1 MLGQLFPAKGGS
13 KMKRIAMAQ
22 DWSRRAGQKDLQ
34 PALRKYS
41 RYLEDRMLSAST
53 IESYLNRVK
62 LFLEWA
68 QTDTPS
74 TSQFDDYREVLR

>member
-1 MLGQLFPAKGGS
+1 MLSGARSMLGQLFPAKGGS

-22 DWSRRAGQKDLQ
+22 DWSR
-34 PALRKYS
+34 RKYS